1 MGSEKT
7 TSRAPRGTAAAK
19 NSARA
24 RSRVW
29 RTAPRSPRASYR
41 ADRVDTATVRPMAV
55 RDMRV
60 EYTGMMSWYS
70 PMVSAPTSRDR
81 TMR

>member
-1 MGSEKT
+1 M
-7 TSRAPRGTAAAK
+7 AATK
-19 NSARA
+19 NRARA
-24 RSRVW
+24 RFRVC
-29 RTAPRSPRASYR
+29 RTAPRSPKASYR

-60 EYTGMMSWYS
+60 EYTGMMSWYN
-70 PMVSAPTSRDR
+70 PIVSAPTRRDR